1 MSQYGHEPGGKAPLD
16 LSHTNNLCYTFL
28 MVKSRTDAMEVV
40 GKIAAVAGDQDT
52 AQARAEQ
59 VLEELTELIPFA
71 AADFAAIDPLSG
83 DLVQLARRGYSDETL
98 AGLRNDKYFDTLDIL
113 NMRSTGKPT
122 RMRDVP
128 GDPLDTWVIGE
139 VLVPAGYREG
149 LTMCLRTKGGRVTG
163 VINLST
169 EMAEHPSDLATE
181 SIGFLCHALGGIADV
196 TQSNRWLER
205 LLGNEK
211 TTVGLDIRGNAVAF
225 SGAVDEELFR
235 PQGELLVAVQDFVR
249 EKISGSFIWPAN
261 SSAEDWVKVSVVH
274 VANWMHDLVAIISL
288 EAAEVH
294 NLSHRELEV
303 LTLASRGYS
312 NREIA
317 TSLFISDRT
326 VQSHI
331 EHTLVKLSAPNR
343 AAAAAMATR
352 RGLLL
357 GPNL

>member
-1 MSQYGHEPGGKAPLD
+1 
-16 LSHTNNLCYTFL
+16 
-28 MVKSRTDAMEVV
+28 MEVV

-59 VLEELTELIPFA
+59 VLEELTDLIPFA

-98 AGLRNDKYFDTLDIL
+98 EGLRSIKFFDTLDIL

-149 LTMCLRTKGGRVTG
+149 LTMCLRSKDGRVTG

-169 EMAEHPSDLATE
+169 ETAEHPSDLATE
-181 SIGFLCHALGGIADV
+181 SIGFLCHALGGIADL

-211 TTVGLDIRGNAVAF
+211 TTVGLDIRGNIVGF
-225 SGAVDEELFR
+225 SGAAEEELFR
-235 PQGELLVAVQDFVR
+235 PQGELLSAVKDFVR

-261 SSAEDWVKVSVVH
+261 SSAEDWVKVSVIH

-288 EAAEVH
+288 EAADVH

-352 RGLLL
+352 LGLLL